1 MKIKNLAL
9 VLGSIVLMTACGD
22 KKKNEETFSTLTIE
36 QHKEKFVD
44 SGLEVVNDL
53 KDLSNL
59 SGIHALNDFFILWN
73 DQPKTA
79 PRYFN
84 HLKSLS
90 AFSKQENGLMLKASL
105 EEEFLFS
112 EDYNE
117 IKGVYT
123 FNASTREFEKTPG
136 EDIICK
142 FPISDSESNNGE
154 LSFTNLEFITKT
166 YSIQEG
172 ATVQQP
178 TSFRIILKGGSAQLM
193 AFDFAAAY
201 DSNGLPTSI
210 SETFT
215 LDPFEVKTS
224 VVRSNS
230 EIAFNQS
237 FKKSD
242 KNIFSSSFTSK
253 GDYAYDNIV
262 GHDDLD
268 NPMDQ
273 TILTSANAHIAV
285 GNYKIE
291 GMVDFSSFS
300 KSMGDDFDEDEE
312 ITEAIYYRDMAVAL
326 NNNSKLFLKYVD
338 NNQIIA
344 KNEFYAYEEVDDYWG
359 TSNWKINTKMKFSDD
374 SEMDGSFFDTGIDE
388 LINAVDDLF
397 EDMDDSYRE

>member
-1 MKIKNLAL
+1 LA
-9 VLGSIVLMTACGD
+9 ACSD
-22 KKKNEETFSTLTIE
+22 KKKNEETYSTLTIE

-59 SGIHALNDFFILWN
+59 SGIHALNDFFILWD
-73 DQPKTA
+73 DQPKSA
-79 PRYFN
+79 PIYLS

-90 AFSKQENGLMLKASL
+90 AFSKQENGLMLKATRG
-105 EEEFLFS
+105 EEYLFS
-112 EDYNE
+112 EDYDD

-142 FPISDSESNNGE
+142 FPIGDSESNNGE
-154 LSFTNLEFITKT
+154 LSLTNLEFITKT

-172 ATVQQP
+172 ATVEQP
-178 TSFRIILKGGSAQLM
+178 TSFKVILKGGTAQLM

-201 DSNGLPTSI
+201 DSKGFPTSI
-210 SETFT
+210 SEIFT
-215 LDPFEVKTS
+215 IDAFEVKTLI
-224 VVRSNS
+224 VRSNS
-230 EIAFNQS
+230 EISFNQS
-237 FKKSD
+237 FKKSNI
-242 KNIFSSSFTSK
+242 NIFSSSFTSK

-262 GHDDLD
+262 GHEDLD

-273 TILTSANAHIAV
+273 TILTAANAHIAV

-291 GMVDFSSFS
+291 GVVDFSGFS
-300 KSMGDDFDEDEE
+300 NSMSDLESNETITDE
-312 ITEAIYYRDMAVAL
+312 AYFKKMADSL
-326 NNNSKLFLKYVD
+326 NKNVKLYLKYVD

-344 KNEFYAYEEVDDYWG
+344 KNEFYAYEEMDADWDEMGWDV
-359 TSNWKINTKMKFSDD
+359 STKMKFSDD

-388 LINAVDDLF
+388 LITAVDDLF
-397 EDMDDSYRE
+397 EDMDDSYGE

>member
-1 MKIKNLAL
+1 MA
-9 VLGSIVLMTACGD
+9 ACSD
-22 KKKNEETFSTLTIE
+22 KKKNEETYSTLTIE

-59 SGIHALNDFFILWN
+59 SGIHALNDFFILWD
-73 DQPKTA
+73 DQPKSA
-79 PRYFN
+79 PIYLS

-90 AFSKQENGLMLKASL
+90 AFSKQENGLMLKATRG
-105 EEEFLFS
+105 EEYLFS
-112 EDYNE
+112 EDYDD

-142 FPISDSESNNGE
+142 FPIGDSESNNGE
-154 LSFTNLEFITKT
+154 LSLTNLEFITKT

-172 ATVQQP
+172 ATVEQP
-178 TSFRIILKGGSAQLM
+178 TSFKVILKGGTAQLM

-201 DSNGLPTSI
+201 DSKGFPTSI
-210 SETFT
+210 SEIFT
-215 LDPFEVKTS
+215 IDAFEVKTLI
-224 VVRSNS
+224 VRSNS
-230 EIAFNQS
+230 EISFNQS
-237 FKKSD
+237 FKKSNI
-242 KNIFSSSFTSK
+242 NIFSSSFTSK

-262 GHDDLD
+262 GHEDLD

-273 TILTSANAHIAV
+273 TILTAANAHIAV

-291 GMVDFSSFS
+291 GVVDFSGFS
-300 KSMGDDFDEDEE
+300 NSMSDLESNETITDE
-312 ITEAIYYRDMAVAL
+312 AYFKKMADSL
-326 NNNSKLFLKYVD
+326 NKNVKLYLKYVD

-344 KNEFYAYEEVDDYWG
+344 KNEFYAYEEMDADWDEMGWDV
-359 TSNWKINTKMKFSDD
+359 STKMKFSDD

-388 LINAVDDLF
+388 LITAVDDLF
-397 EDMDDSYRE
+397 EDMDDSYGE